1 MKYIISVLLALMALI
16 APISALST
24 VSQTSAS
31 SYQAEQ
37 ADISTTNTATLVGD
51 DVSLT
56 QSIYQMAVCD
66 GDVNT
71 DATNIGDVT
80 AIGDA
85 TVNQG
90 VIQNIMGD
98 EVTENGA
105 NWADVVAGEEATTS
119 QAVTQSAVADG
130 AAIQT
135 AGNILFCDA
144 GVLANMNGQLVQ
156 MAAIGEYV
164 EQNGGN
170 LLISIAPEGQVG
182 QTAILGAISDT
193 DSIQNADNWALVCMD
208 NAWVGQGSFVAG
220 EDDGDF
226 HGIDSRLK
234 IET

>member
-1 MKYIISVLLALMALI
+1 MKYVLVVLLAIAMLI
-16 APISALST
+16 TPISGLDVVQSIE
-24 VSQTSAS
+24 SSISAS
-31 SYQAEQ
+31 EGEQ
-37 ADISTTNTATLVGD
+37 ADLSSTNTATLFGN

-56 QSIYQMAVCD
+56 QSISQMGGGE
-66 GDVNT
+66 GDVNIE
-71 DATNIGDVT
+71 ATNTGDVT

-156 MAAIGEYV
+156 MAARGEYV
-164 EQNGGN
+164 
-170 LLISIAPEGQVG
+170 
-182 QTAILGAISDT
+182 
-193 DSIQNADNWALVCMD
+193 
-208 NAWVGQGSFVAG
+208 
-220 EDDGDF
+220 
-226 HGIDSRLK
+226 
-234 IET
+234 